1 MRAEDGNEIAVLYLP
16 NQDARFTIWFF
27 HGNAED
33 LASLDPVPSLVRDAL
48 IRESRDAVAR
58 LGALLAPGGL
68 IYDITGVLAPGE
80 SDARI

>member
-1 MRAEDGNEIAVLYLP
+1 LPDGHFEAVVLAVKHREIMAL
-16 NQDARFTIWFF
+16 
-27 HGNAED
+27 G
-33 LASLDPVPSLVRDAL
+33 RD
-48 IRESRDAVAR
+48 R